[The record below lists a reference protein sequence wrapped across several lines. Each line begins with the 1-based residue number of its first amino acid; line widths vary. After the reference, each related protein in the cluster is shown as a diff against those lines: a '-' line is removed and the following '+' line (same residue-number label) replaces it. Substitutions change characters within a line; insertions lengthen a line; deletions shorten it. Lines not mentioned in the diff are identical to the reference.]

1 MPSSF
6 DFVSQPILPSS
17 MTSSMRDVYQTP
29 QEYQQGVQQI
39 PHNYGQLPQ
48 RQQSMFDDTPKIITG
63 GFNFPTV
70 ENSSQAQK
78 NKMTITESPAIDV
91 GLPAIQR
98 KPRKKKEETSIQSTA
113 TTDIIRAEGTVE
125 DVSTLNSY
133 FETAAMLNNTMSQI
147 DMVATEI
154 KAELDSVRSNRTL
167 KSKYNVM
174 TGLAGNLSELLE
186 AKISAIK
193 ELNNCIS
200 KANDMDYKREKD
212 RKSAESG
219 LGDDKVIMDLYQAF
233 VNNPNINTGSM
244 VQGNMGVLG
253 PTSIGS
259 TVSGTGIVRA
269 PADNQSGQQGVD
281 QAYLGYLANLTPEQN
296 MMLYEQDP
304 NIKQCVVFDAAT
316 GNKWFQ
322 VMNVATGQPI
332 PNAPTHSNDIFME
345 DTTIDL
351 RNKIAKNINLGETYP
366 LIVINDNI
374 TSQY

>member
-366 LIVINDNI
+366 LIVINDLI
-374 TSQY
+374 FVSL